1 MLLESLFVFLIIFL
15 AEIGDKSQLVCM
27 TLSAKHKAKHVLFG
41 AILAFGILNLIAVQ
55 VGAAISGFIPEYYL
69 NIVVAIL
76 FAGFGLHSLFS
87 KEDDEE
93 EDCSEVKSTKHIV
106 FTSFSLIFLAE
117 LGDKTQLAVAT
128 MSGTQSAVSVWIA
141 STLALTATSA
151 LGVFL
156 GSRFLT
162 KIKPSLLHKISG
174 VFFLV
179 MAAIFAVRVI

>member
-1 MLLESLFVFLIIFL
+1 MLLKSFWVFLIIFL

-27 TLSAKHKAKHVLFG
+27 TLSAKHKAKKVLFG
-41 AILAFGILNLIAVQ
+41 SILAFAILNFMAVQ
-55 VGAAISGFIPEYYL
+55 AGSLLSGFIPEYYL
-69 NIVVAIL
+69 NIIVSVL
-76 FAGFGLHSLFS
+76 FAGFGLNSLFS
-87 KEDDEE
+87 KEEDE
-93 EDCSEVKSTKHIV
+93 EDCSEVKSTKHII
-106 FTSFSLIFLAE
+106 FTSFSLIFIAE
-117 LGDKTQLAVAT
+117 LGDKTQLTVAT
-128 MSGTQSAVSVWIA
+128 MSSTQSAVSVWIA

-156 GSRFLT
+156 GARFLT